1 MVNFGVHHLP
11 PAYLDL
17 VRPLSPCRNPL
28 PLVDSSLG
36 RDRDVSEAARGLL
49 AQAVSL
55 PRTADFREAG

>member
-11 PAYLDL
+11 PANFDL
-17 VRPLSPCRNPL
+17 VRPLSPCRNP

-55 PRTADFREAG
+55 PRAADFREAG